1 MTRPLSQNNQ
11 NKSMS
16 GKNNK
21 KGKKKNSGGFLNK
34 LWTVFFI
41 FLAFITLYSLLIEN
55 RSARPEEVSLSYLA
69 TIINQGNVSSIL
81 VEGDKLSI
89 VLNDEPE
96 TKLVSKKER
105 EASLT
110 ETLANYGV
118 QSEALSQTE
127 IKIKSES
134 GFGYWI
140 LNILPILIPILF
152 IVLFFW
158 FISRQIKGQGMQA
171 FSFGQS
177 KAKITDPNDKNK
189 VTFKDVAG
197 VKEAKQELEEIV
209 DFLKNPKKFIDIGA
223 DIPKGVLLEGA
234 PGTGKTLL
242 ARAVAGEANVPFFH
256 LSGSDFVEMFVG
268 VGASRV
274 RDLFGMAKKAAPS
287 IVFIDE
293 IDAVGRKRG
302 SGVGGGNDER
312 EQTLN
317 QILTEMDGFEQ
328 NQKVIVIAATNR
340 SDVLDNALL
349 RPGRFDRRVM
359 VDLPDRKDREEIL
372 QIHARKKPLEDGV
385 NLKLVAERTPG
396 FSGADLYSLMNEAAI
411 KAAREN
417 RKKVSQDDIL
427 NSIDKV
433 MIGPERKSHLM
444 NQKEKEIVAYHE
456 AGHALVMSVL
466 PDADPVHKVTI
477 VSRGRAGGFTMK
489 LPLEEKYLHNRKEF
503 KDDIASTLGGY
514 VAEKLVF
521 GDITTGP
528 SNDLQVVAS
537 LARAMVTKWG
547 MSDIIG
553 PVALEGRDSEV
564 MFGRGFGEREYSE
577 KMSDLIDQEVKK
589 LIDEGLA
596 TAEKVLTEK
605 RAILDDMA
613 KILIEKETLEQDEY
627 NEFLKKHGIPLKE
640 LPKKDTKPE
649 KTDEPVK

>member
-1 MTRPLSQNNQ
+1 MSKNN
-11 NKSMS
+11 NKKS
-16 GKNNK
+16 KNNK
-21 KGKKKNSGGFLNK
+21 SGSFLNK

-41 FLAFITLYSLLIEN
+41 FLAFTALYSLAVEN
-55 RSARPEEVSLSYLA
+55 KGAKPEDISLSFLS
-69 TIINQGNVSSIL
+69 TLINQGQVADIL
-81 VEGDKLSI
+81 VEGDKLS
-89 VLNDEPE
+89 VTLNDEAKTE
-96 TKLVSKKER
+96 YVSKKER

-110 ETLANYGV
+110 ETLSNYGV
-118 QSEALSQTE
+118 LTEALAKANIT
-127 IKIKSES
+127 IKSES
-134 GFGYWI
+134 GFGFWI
-140 LNILPILIPILF
+140 LNLLPILIPIIF
-152 IVLFFW
+152 IVVFLW
-158 FISRQIKGQGMQA
+158 FLMRQAKGQGMQA

-359 VDLPDRKDREEIL
+359 VDLPDRADREEIL
-372 QIHARKKPLEDGV
+372 KIHARKKPLEDDV

-396 FSGADLYSLMNEAAI
+396 FSGADLYALMNEAAI
-411 KAAREN
+411 RAARDN
-417 RKKVSQDDIL
+417 RKKVLQDDIL
-427 NSIDKV
+427 LSIDKV

-444 NQKEKEIVAYHE
+444 NAEEKKIVAYHE

-466 PDADPVHKVTI
+466 PNADPVHKVTV
-477 VSRGRAGGFTMK
+477 VSRGRAGGYTMN
-489 LPLEEKYLHNRKEF
+489 LPLEERYLNNRKEF
-503 KDDIASTLGGY
+503 KDDIAGTLGGY
-514 VAEKLVF
+514 VAEKMVF

-528 SNDLQVVAS
+528 SNDLQVVS
-537 LARAMVTKWG
+537 RLARSMVTKWG
-547 MSDIIG
+547 MSDVVG

-564 MFGRGFGEREYSE
+564 MYGRGFGNEYSE
-577 KMSDLIDQEVKK
+577 KMSDTIDQEIKK

-605 RAILDDMA
+605 RAVLDDMA

-627 NEFLKKHGIPLKE
+627 NAFLKKHGIPLKE
-640 LPKKDTKPE
+640 LPKKDVKPI
-649 KTDEPVK
+649 KTDEPLKEEAK